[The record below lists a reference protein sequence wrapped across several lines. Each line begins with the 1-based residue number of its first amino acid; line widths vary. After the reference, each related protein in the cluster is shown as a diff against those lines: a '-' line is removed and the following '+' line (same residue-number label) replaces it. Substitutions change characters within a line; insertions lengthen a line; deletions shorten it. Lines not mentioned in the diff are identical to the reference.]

1 MGREGGG
8 VLHQRKRL
16 LNPKKIQNIVKI
28 CTKLTFLEKILE
40 IELCRGLSCW
50 VKLPTFFTCP
60 VWWLPYM
67 RYFEAQRWYNRYPKW
82 SDKAKQMFCGD
93 ISSLKF
99 SKQIILCCIS
109 CIRFI
114 SVMWIYLWAVF
125 PSDNREKIVCP
136 EVGSQFQIWK

>member
-1 MGREGGG
+1 MTLIE
-8 VLHQRKRL
+8 
-16 LNPKKIQNIVKI
+16 PKKNPEYRENMHETNFSWKNPRNRVVLGPLMLEQTPNIFYMSHLI
-28 CTKLTFLEKILE
+28 A
-40 IELCRGLSCW
+40 
-50 VKLPTFFTCP
+50 
-60 VWWLPYM
+60 PYM
-67 RYFEAQRWYNRYPKW
+67 RYFEAQRWCNRYIHISKMVW
-82 SDKAKQMFCGD
+82 QSQTVFCGD

-109 CIRFI
+109 CIRSI